1 MERAHL
7 KQNTVLRGR
16 PIILTKPLGIGIHTT
31 AEKQGKLATAHQGLA
46 TELMCQSNKI
56 GALLARLSGVHA
68 LTDVTGFGLA
78 GHLLEM
84 CQGANL
90 SAIINPAAVPELP
103 GLEDY
108 IAMGC
113 IPGGT
118 QRNFEAVDGCLPPLS
133 SRDKAVL
140 CDPQTSG
147 GFWSPSHPPRWMRCR
162 LYSLR
167 IKLPTR

>member
-1 MERAHL
+1 M
-7 KQNTVLRGR
+7 
-16 PIILTKPLGIGIHTT
+16 
-31 AEKQGKLATAHQGLA
+31 
-46 TELMCQSNKI
+46 
-56 GALLARLSGVHA
+56 
-68 LTDVTGFGLA
+68 
-78 GHLLEM
+78 
-84 CQGANL
+84 
-90 SAIINPAAVPELP
+90 PELP

-147 GFWSPSHPPRWMRCR
+147 GLLVALAPAALDEVQALLIAHQTPHTVIGSFVSSGNGKPAIHLKP
-162 LYSLR
+162 
-167 IKLPTR
+167 

>member
-1 MERAHL
+1 
-7 KQNTVLRGR
+7 
-16 PIILTKPLGIGIHTT
+16 
-31 AEKQGKLATAHQGLA
+31 
-46 TELMCQSNKI
+46 MCQSNKI

-108 IAMGC
+108 VAMGC

-147 GFWSPSHPPRWMRCR
+147 GLLVALSPAALEPVQ
-162 LYSLR
+162 SLLVAHQTPHTV
-167 IKLPTR
+167 IGSFVSSGSGKPVIHLES

>member
-1 MERAHL
+1 
-7 KQNTVLRGR
+7 
-16 PIILTKPLGIGIHTT
+16 
-31 AEKQGKLATAHQGLA
+31 
-46 TELMCQSNKI
+46 MCQSNKI

-118 QRNFEAVDGCLPPLS
+118 QRNFEAVDGCLLPLIA
-133 SRDKAVL
+133 R
-140 CDPQTSG
+140 
-147 GFWSPSHPPRWMRCR
+147 
-162 LYSLR
+162 
-167 IKLPTR
+167 

>member
-7 KQNTVLRGR
+7 KQNNGASEEDLL
-16 PIILTKPLGIGIHTT
+16 ILTKPLGIGIHTT

-90 SAIINPAAVPELP
+90 SAIIDPTAVPELP

-108 IAMGC
+108 IAIGM
-113 IPGGT
+113 
-118 QRNFEAVDGCLPPLS
+118 
-133 SRDKAVL
+133 
-140 CDPQTSG
+140 
-147 GFWSPSHPPRWMRCR
+147 HPRRHTA
-162 LYSLR
+162 
-167 IKLPTR
+167 KF

>member
-1 MERAHL
+1 
-7 KQNTVLRGR
+7 
-16 PIILTKPLGIGIHTT
+16 
-31 AEKQGKLATAHQGLA
+31 
-46 TELMCQSNKI
+46 MCQSNKI

-108 IAMGC
+108 IDMGC
-113 IPGGT
+113 IPAAHS
-118 QRNFEAVDGCLPPLS
+118 EILKPLMDAPPLIA
-133 SRDKAVL
+133 R
-140 CDPQTSG
+140 
-147 GFWSPSHPPRWMRCR
+147 
-162 LYSLR
+162 
-167 IKLPTR
+167 